1 MVNFFNSLR
10 ILPRWI
16 IIVLD
21 LVIIANASFLAYLL
35 RFNLQFSELGNHNPE
50 KGIAIYLLC
59 ALLASFFTKSY
70 AGIIRYTGIQDGVRL
85 MYAVLLTSL
94 MIVAINLTY
103 FYNIGNN
110 LIPFSVILITLF
122 TSFLFLFSYRLAVKY
137 VFSYYGNAIRK
148 KSNVM
153 IFGAGQSGLIT
164 KQVMES
170 DTASGRRVVGFLE
183 DNVNKTGKVLNG
195 TTIYDANKDIER
207 VFKDFEVSELV
218 ISIMKLSL
226 QRKNEIVDICLTN
239 NVKVRSVPPVDKWVK
254 GELSLN
260 QIKEVHIEDLLGRE
274 SIELNKENVNKEIV
288 NQVVLVTG
296 AAGSIGSELCRQVL
310 SNGPKSVILFDQ
322 AESGLYDINRELSL
336 LNKTG
341 AGVVPILGD
350 VTNEAVLWE
359 VFERFHPT
367 IVFHA
372 AAYKHVPM
380 VEDNPFEAIQCNI
393 FGTKLVADLSLKYHV
408 DKFVMISTDKA
419 VNPTNVMGCTKR
431 IAEMYVQS
439 LNNHHKKSDSASTT
453 FVTTR
458 FGNVLGSNGSV
469 IPLFKKQIA
478 EGGPITVTHPDIT
491 RYFMTIPE
499 ACQLVLEAG
508 AMGNGGEIFIFDMGK
523 SIKIVDLA
531 KKMILLSGLTINKDI
546 EIVYTGLREGEKLYE
561 ELLTSGENNLP
572 THHHKIM
579 IAQVNN
585 TSFDQLLLK
594 LDKLHLLLE
603 KRNELEAVAYMKSV
617 VPEYISNSSRF
628 EILDN

>member
-16 IIVLD
+16 IILLD
-21 LVIIANASFLAYLL
+21 LAIIANASFLAYLL
-35 RFNLQFSELGNHNPE
+35 RFNFQLSDLE
-50 KGIAIYLLC
+50 KLSFQIGIATYLMC

-70 AGIIRYTGIQDGVRL
+70 AGMIRYTGLQDGVRL
-85 MYAVLLTSL
+85 MYSIMLTSL
-94 MIVAINLTY
+94 MIVAVNLGY
-103 FYNIGNN
+103 FYHVGYN

-122 TSFLFLFSYRLAVKY
+122 TSFLFLFAYRLGVKY
-137 VFSYYGNAIRK
+137 IFSYYGNAIRK
-148 KSNVM
+148 RSNVM

-164 KQVMES
+164 KQVIDS
-170 DTASGRRVVGFLE
+170 DTASKRRVVGFLE
-183 DNVNKTGKVLNG
+183 DNVNKAGKVLNG
-195 TTIYDANKDIER
+195 TTIYDTSKNVQRVLKDLA
-207 VFKDFEVSELV
+207 VSELV
-218 ISIMKLSL
+218 ISIMHLSL
-226 QRKNEIVDICLTN
+226 QRKNEIVDICLKSG
-239 NVKVRSVPPVDKWVK
+239 VKVRSVPPVDKWVK
-254 GELSLN
+254 GELSLH
-260 QIKEVHIEDLLGRE
+260 QIKQVHIEDLLGRE
-274 SIELNKENVNKEIV
+274 SIKLNKENVNKEIV
-288 NQVVLVTG
+288 NQVVLITG
-296 AAGSIGSELCRQVL
+296 AAGSIGSEICRQVL
-310 SNGPKSVILFDQ
+310 ANNPKSVILFDQ

-336 LNKTG
+336 LNKNGTG
-341 AGVVPILGD
+341 IVPVLGD
-350 VTNEAVLWE
+350 ITNEAVLLDL
-359 VFERFHPT
+359 FDRYHPT
-367 IVFHA
+367 VVFHA

-380 VEDNPFEAIQCNI
+380 VENNPFEAIQCNI

-439 LNNHHKKSDSASTT
+439 LNNHHKKYDSASTT

-508 AMGNGGEIFIFDMGK
+508 AMGNGGEIFIFDMGE
-523 SIKIVDLA
+523 SIKIVELA
-531 KKMILLSGLTINKDI
+531 KKMVQLSGLSINKDI

-561 ELLTSGENNLP
+561 ELLTSNENNLP

-579 IAQVNN
+579 IAEVNLTSYSELLLQV
-585 TSFDQLLLK
+585 DQLYK
-594 LDKLHLLLE
+594 LLE
-603 KRNELEAVAYMKSV
+603 KRNELEAVAFMKSM

-628 EILDN
+628 KILDN